1 MTALF
6 RVLWGQKQSEPQ
18 EKRPAAP
25 VHPSNHEE
33 DSEDDG
39 RIITPIRR
47 NSRFYR
53 SMRKKRLASSDLES
67 PARSP
72 RPGPEPSPAS
82 GSGNSSLG
90 VPVLQKPSLSPRAK
104 RTPTSPHPPHSGTE
118 LPSNGELRSP
128 RAPPSGELS
137 PLWTRRGG
145 RGGGGE
151 GAGWQSADG
160 SPANGQCGG
169 GSSSSSSSSSVPR
182 ALPYRTHGMHT
193 GDMERLSER
202 TAVACSIQEPRRDTL
217 SPKPAEEVTDVG
229 GFKLRLERNGEGE
242 GTTPLKKEPIC
253 HRINIVKNIAFLYQE
268 YRDTSKQ
275 QEIEQRRQQD
285 GLTSGVSAG
294 SGATSP
300 PALQLQLRNNSRS
313 LSLWQNLEVVQQ
325 SGLLTQ
331 LPQREVIIQEAMFE
345 LVTSEASYYK
355 SLELLET
362 HFLKNPQLVQTLS
375 QSDMHFLFS
384 NIEEVMK
391 ASERFLMDLENRIEE
406 SIQISEVCDIVYEHA
421 VKHFH
426 VFITYVI
433 NQVYQEK
440 NYRRI
445 LLGNQQFREAM
456 SQLENQP
463 AVRGLSFTSFLILPF
478 QRITRL
484 KLLVQNILKKA
495 EENSEREAN
504 AIKAHQQLEQ
514 IVKECN
520 EGVRKMSRTEELIS
534 IEKTLEFKS
543 KSVPVISHSRWL
555 LKKGEVQ
562 QMGGPKS
569 TRTMRSKKLY
579 QPLYLFL
586 FNNLLLITK
595 RSSSGEKFQVLDSC
609 TRAMLRTEDLDDQG
623 QMLAYVFNLKLL
635 ENQEDRPVSYMLKTS
650 SMSDKLRWICALT
663 PNRRTRFMSTST
675 HQPDS
680 PQVQCIQSYSSQE
693 PDELSIEMADVL
705 NILERTDDGWMMG
718 ERLHDGER
726 GWFPCRVVEE
736 IQNQEVR
743 AQNIRECQ
751 RIHLAQGGGTAS
763 GARLGSRGGRRTPK
777 TPKVSNFF
785 GTWSDQS
792 EEV

>member
-1 MTALF
+1 MAMTALF
-6 RVLWGQKQSEPQ
+6 RGKWGQKSQEPP
-18 EKRPAAP
+18 EKQPAAS
-25 VHPSNHEE
+25 VHSTNHEE
-33 DSEDDG
+33 EEEDD
-39 RIITPIRR
+39 RVIAPIRR

-53 SMRKKRLASSDLES
+53 SMRKKRLASSEQLES
-67 PARSP
+67 PAVSL
-72 RPGPEPSPAS
+72 RPGPEPSP
-82 GSGNSSLG
+82 GSRSSSSSLC
-90 VPVLQKPSLSPRAK
+90 VPDLQKPLQSPRAQ
-104 RTPTSPHPPHSGTE
+104 RTPTSPRQLHSGTA

-128 RAPPSGELS
+128 HTLTSPASS

-145 RGGGGE
+145 GGGGGGRK
-151 GAGWQSADG
+151 GADA
-160 SPANGQCGG
+160 SPASGQCGG
-169 GSSSSSSSSSVPR
+169 GSTSSSSVSSAR
-182 ALPYRTHGMHT
+182 LYRTHGMHT
-193 GDMERLSER
+193 HTEDMESLSER
-202 TAVACSIQEPRRDTL
+202 TATACSVREPGGGTQ
-217 SPKPAEEVTDVG
+217 SPQPAEEEVNEEG
-229 GFKLRLERNGEGE
+229 IKLRLVSNRERASS
-242 GTTPLKKEPIC
+242 TPLKVEPIC
-253 HRINIVKNIAFLYQE
+253 YSLNIVKNVAFLYQE

-294 SGATSP
+294 LGVTSP

-355 SLELLET
+355 SLEVLET
-362 HFLKNPQLVQTLS
+362 HFLKNPVLVNTLS

-391 ASERFLMDLENRIEE
+391 ASERFLMDLENRIEQ
-406 SIQISEVCDIVYEHA
+406 SLQISDVCDIVYDHA
-421 VKHFH
+421 IKHFH

-445 LLGNQQFREAM
+445 LQGNQSFREAM
-456 SQLENQP
+456 AQLENQP
-463 AVRGLSFTSFLILPF
+463 HVRGLSFTSFLILPF

-484 KLLVQNILKKA
+484 KMLVQNILKRA
-495 EENSEREAN
+495 EENSDMEAN

-562 QMGGPKS
+562 QMAGPKS
-569 TRTMRSKKLY
+569 TRTMRSKKLHH
-579 QPLYLFL
+579 PVYLFL

-609 TRAMLRTEDLDDQG
+609 TRAMLRTEDMEDQG
-623 QMLAYVFNLKLL
+623 QMLANVFNLKLL
-635 ENQEDRPVSYMLKTS
+635 ENQEERHVSYMLKTS

-663 PNRRTRFMSTST
+663 PNRRTRFMSTSA
-675 HQPDS
+675 PS

-718 ERLHDGER
+718 ERLHDGEK

-736 IQNQEVR
+736 IKNQEVR
-743 AQNIRECQ
+743 AQNLRECQ
-751 RIHLAQGGGTAS
+751 RIHLAQEGGNVPTHRQYWNGMQVTKHV
-763 GARLGSRGGRRTPK
+763 G
-777 TPKVSNFF
+777 V
-785 GTWSDQS
+785 
-792 EEV
+792 

>member
-1 MTALF
+1 M
-6 RVLWGQKQSEPQ
+6 GHIYS
-18 EKRPAAP
+18 
-25 VHPSNHEE
+25 
-33 DSEDDG
+33 
-39 RIITPIRR
+39 
-47 NSRFYR
+47 
-53 SMRKKRLASSDLES
+53 
-67 PARSP
+67 
-72 RPGPEPSPAS
+72 
-82 GSGNSSLG
+82 
-90 VPVLQKPSLSPRAK
+90 
-104 RTPTSPHPPHSGTE
+104 
-118 LPSNGELRSP
+118 
-128 RAPPSGELS
+128 
-137 PLWTRRGG
+137 
-145 RGGGGE
+145 
-151 GAGWQSADG
+151 
-160 SPANGQCGG
+160 
-169 GSSSSSSSSSVPR
+169 
-182 ALPYRTHGMHT
+182 
-193 GDMERLSER
+193 
-202 TAVACSIQEPRRDTL
+202 
-217 SPKPAEEVTDVG
+217 
-229 GFKLRLERNGEGE
+229 
-242 GTTPLKKEPIC
+242 
-253 HRINIVKNIAFLYQE
+253 FLYQE

-294 SGATSP
+294 LGVTSP

-313 LSLWQNLEVVQQ
+313 LSLWQNLDVVQQ

-355 SLELLET
+355 SLEVLET
-362 HFLKNPQLVQTLS
+362 HFLKNPVLVNTLS

-391 ASERFLMDLENRIEE
+391 ASERFLMDLENRIEQ
-406 SIQISEVCDIVYEHA
+406 SLQISDVCDIVHNHA

-445 LLGNQQFREAM
+445 LQGNQSFREAM
-456 SQLENQP
+456 ARLENQP
-463 AVRGLSFTSFLILPF
+463 HVRGLSFTSFLILPF

-484 KLLVQNILKKA
+484 KMLVQVSGA
-495 EENSEREAN
+495 REW
-504 AIKAHQQLEQ
+504 

-562 QMGGPKS
+562 QMAGPKS
-569 TRTMRSKKLY
+569 TRTMRSKKLHH
-579 QPLYLFL
+579 PVYLFL

-609 TRAMLRTEDLDDQG
+609 TRAMLRTEDMEDQG
-623 QMLAYVFNLKLL
+623 QMLANVFNLKLL
-635 ENQEDRPVSYMLKTS
+635 ENQEERHVSYMLKTS

-663 PNRRTRFMSTST
+663 PNRRTRFMSTSA
-675 HQPDS
+675 HQPAS

-718 ERLHDGER
+718 ERLHDGEK

-736 IQNQEVR
+736 IKNQEVR
-743 AQNIRECQ
+743 AQNLRECQ
-751 RIHLAQGGGTAS
+751 RIHLAQEGGAS
-763 GARLGSRGGRRTPK
+763 SGSRLGSRGGRRTPK

-785 GTWSDQS
+785 GTWTDQS
-792 EEV
+792 EEEQ

>member
-1 MTALF
+1 MAMTALF
-6 RVLWGQKQSEPQ
+6 RGKWGQKSQEPP
-18 EKRPAAP
+18 EKQPAAS
-25 VHPSNHEE
+25 VHSTNHEE
-33 DSEDDG
+33 EEEDD
-39 RIITPIRR
+39 RVIAPIRR

-53 SMRKKRLASSDLES
+53 SMRKKRLASSEQLES
-67 PARSP
+67 PAVSL
-72 RPGPEPSPAS
+72 RPGPEPSP
-82 GSGNSSLG
+82 GSRSSSSSLC
-90 VPVLQKPSLSPRAK
+90 VPDLQKPSQSPRAQ
-104 RTPTSPHPPHSGTE
+104 RTPTSPRQLHSGTA

-128 RAPPSGELS
+128 HTLTSAASS

-145 RGGGGE
+145 GGGGGRK
-151 GAGWQSADG
+151 GADA
-160 SPANGQCGG
+160 SPASGQCGG
-169 GSSSSSSSSSVPR
+169 GSTSSSSVSSAR
-182 ALPYRTHGMHT
+182 LYRTHGMHT
-193 GDMERLSER
+193 HTEDMESLSER
-202 TAVACSIQEPRRDTL
+202 TATACSVREPGGGTQ
-217 SPKPAEEVTDVG
+217 SPQPAEEEVNEEGV
-229 GFKLRLERNGEGE
+229 KLRLVSNRERVSS
-242 GTTPLKKEPIC
+242 TPLKVEPIC
-253 HRINIVKNIAFLYQE
+253 YSLNIVKNVAFLYQE

-294 SGATSP
+294 LGVTSP

-355 SLELLET
+355 SLEVLET
-362 HFLKNPQLVQTLS
+362 HFLKNPMLVNTLS

-391 ASERFLMDLENRIEE
+391 ASERFLMDLENRIEQ
-406 SIQISEVCDIVYEHA
+406 SLQISDVCDIVHDHA

-445 LLGNQQFREAM
+445 LQGNQSFREAM
-456 SQLENQP
+456 AHLENQP
-463 AVRGLSFTSFLILPF
+463 YVRGLSFTSFLILPF

-484 KLLVQNILKKA
+484 KMLVQNILKRA
-495 EENSEREAN
+495 EENSDMEAN
-504 AIKAHQQLEQ
+504 AIKAHHQLEQ

-562 QMGGPKS
+562 QMAGPKS
-569 TRTMRSKKLY
+569 TRTMRSKKLHH
-579 QPLYLFL
+579 PVYLFL

-609 TRAMLRTEDLDDQG
+609 TRAMLRTEDMEDQG
-623 QMLAYVFNLKLL
+623 QMLANVFNLKLL
-635 ENQEDRPVSYMLKTS
+635 ENQEERHVSYMLKTS

-663 PNRRTRFMSTST
+663 PNRRTRFMSTSA
-675 HQPDS
+675 HQPAS

-718 ERLHDGER
+718 ERLHDGEK

-736 IQNQEVR
+736 IKNQEVR
-743 AQNIRECQ
+743 AQNLRECQ
-751 RIHLAQGGGTAS
+751 RIHLAQEGGAS
-763 GARLGSRGGRRTPK
+763 SGSRLGSRGGRCTPK

-785 GTWSDQS
+785 GTWTDQS
-792 EEV
+792 EEEQ

>member
-1 MTALF
+1 VLF
-6 RVLWGQKQSEPQ
+6 VNMLVQ
-18 EKRPAAP
+18 
-25 VHPSNHEE
+25 
-33 DSEDDG
+33 
-39 RIITPIRR
+39 
-47 NSRFYR
+47 
-53 SMRKKRLASSDLES
+53 AS
-67 PARSP
+67 
-72 RPGPEPSPAS
+72 
-82 GSGNSSLG
+82 
-90 VPVLQKPSLSPRAK
+90 
-104 RTPTSPHPPHSGTE
+104 
-118 LPSNGELRSP
+118 
-128 RAPPSGELS
+128 
-137 PLWTRRGG
+137 
-145 RGGGGE
+145 
-151 GAGWQSADG
+151 
-160 SPANGQCGG
+160 
-169 GSSSSSSSSSVPR
+169 
-182 ALPYRTHGMHT
+182 
-193 GDMERLSER
+193 
-202 TAVACSIQEPRRDTL
+202 
-217 SPKPAEEVTDVG
+217 
-229 GFKLRLERNGEGE
+229 
-242 GTTPLKKEPIC
+242 
-253 HRINIVKNIAFLYQE
+253 FLYQE

-294 SGATSP
+294 LGVTSP

-355 SLELLET
+355 SLEVLET
-362 HFLKNPQLVQTLS
+362 HFLKNPVLVNTLS

-391 ASERFLMDLENRIEE
+391 ASERFLMDLENRIEQ
-406 SIQISEVCDIVYEHA
+406 SLQISDVCDIVHDHA

-445 LLGNQQFREAM
+445 LQGNQSFREAM
-456 SQLENQP
+456 AQLENQP
-463 AVRGLSFTSFLILPF
+463 HVRGLSFTSFLILPF

-484 KLLVQNILKKA
+484 KMLVQNILKRA
-495 EENSEREAN
+495 EENSDMEAN
-504 AIKAHQQLEQ
+504 AIKAHHQLEQ

-562 QMGGPKS
+562 QMAGPKS
-569 TRTMRSKKLY
+569 TRTMRSKKLHH
-579 QPLYLFL
+579 PVYLFL

-609 TRAMLRTEDLDDQG
+609 TRAMLRTEDMEDQG
-623 QMLAYVFNLKLL
+623 QMLANVFNLKLL
-635 ENQEDRPVSYMLKTS
+635 ENQEERHVSYMLKTS

-663 PNRRTRFMSTST
+663 PNRRTRFMSTSA
-675 HQPDS
+675 HQPAS

-718 ERLHDGER
+718 ERLHDGEK

-736 IQNQEVR
+736 IKNQEVR
-743 AQNIRECQ
+743 AQNLRECQ
-751 RIHLAQGGGTAS
+751 RIHLAQEGGAS
-763 GARLGSRGGRRTPK
+763 SGSRLGSRGGRRTPK

-785 GTWSDQS
+785 GTWTDQS
-792 EEV
+792 EEEQ

>member
-1 MTALF
+1 MAMTALF
-6 RVLWGQKQSEPQ
+6 RGKWGQKSQEPP

-25 VHPSNHEE
+25 VHSSNHEE
-33 DSEDDG
+33 DEEDD
-39 RIITPIRR
+39 RVITPIRR

-53 SMRKKRLASSDLES
+53 SMRKKRLASSEQPER
-67 PARSP
+67 PAVSL

-82 GSGNSSLG
+82 RSGSSTLS
-90 VPVLQKPSLSPRAK
+90 VPDLQKTPLSPRARRK
-104 RTPTSPHPPHSGTE
+104 PTSPRPLHSGTV
-118 LPSNGELRSP
+118 LPSNGEPRSP
-128 RAPPSGELS
+128 HILSSGASS
-137 PLWTRRGG
+137 PLWMRSG
-145 RGGGGE
+145 GGGGE
-151 GAGWQSADG
+151 GGRKSADA
-160 SPANGQCGG
+160 SPASVQCGG
-169 GSSSSSSSSSVPR
+169 GSISSISISS
-182 ALPYRTHGMHT
+182 ALLYRTHGMHAHT
-193 GDMERLSER
+193 EDMESLSEC
-202 TAVACSIQEPRRDTL
+202 TAACSVREPGGDTQ
-217 SPKPAEEVTDVG
+217 SPQPAEEGVDVEG
-229 GFKLRLERNGEGE
+229 VKLRLVSNGERKGS
-242 GTTPLKKEPIC
+242 TPLKIESIC
-253 HRINIVKNIAFLYQE
+253 YSLNIVKNIAFLYQE

-275 QEIEQRRQQD
+275 QEIEQRRQQE
-285 GLTSGVSAG
+285 GLTYGVSTG
-294 SGATSP
+294 LGVTSP

-331 LPQREVIIQEAMFE
+331 LPQREIIIQEAMFE

-355 SLELLET
+355 SLEVLET
-362 HFLKNPQLVQTLS
+362 HFLKNPVLVNTLS

-391 ASERFLMDLENRIEE
+391 ASERFLMDLENRIEQ
-406 SIQISEVCDIVYEHA
+406 SLQISEVCDIVHHHA

-445 LLGNQQFREAM
+445 LQGNQLFREAM
-456 SQLENQP
+456 AQLENHP
-463 AVRGLSFTSFLILPF
+463 CVRGLSFTSFLILPF

-484 KLLVQNILKKA
+484 KMLVQNILKKA
-495 EENSEREAN
+495 EENSEIEAN

-562 QMGGPKS
+562 QMAGPKS
-569 TRTMRSKKLY
+569 TRTMRSKKLHH
-579 QPLYLFL
+579 PVYLFL

-609 TRAMLRTEDLDDQG
+609 TRAMLRTEDLEDQG
-623 QMLAYVFNLKLL
+623 QMLANVFNLKLL
-635 ENQEDRPVSYMLKTS
+635 ENQEERPVNYMLKTS

-663 PNRRTRFMSTST
+663 PNRRTRFMSTSA
-675 HQPDS
+675 HQPAS

-693 PDELSIEMADVL
+693 PDELSIEMADLL

-743 AQNIRECQ
+743 AQNLRECQ
-751 RIHLAQGGGTAS
+751 RIHLAQGGGTSS
-763 GARLGSRGGRRTPK
+763 GARLGSRGARRTPK

-785 GTWSDQS
+785 GTWTDQS
-792 EEV
+792 EEEQ

>member
-1 MTALF
+1 MAMTALF
-6 RVLWGQKQSEPQ
+6 RGKWGQKSQEPP
-18 EKRPAAP
+18 EKRPTTP
-25 VHPSNHEE
+25 VYSNHEE
-33 DSEDDG
+33 DEEDD
-39 RIITPIRR
+39 RVITPIRR

-53 SMRKKRLASSDLES
+53 SMRKKKLASSEQPER
-67 PARSP
+67 PAVSL

-82 GSGNSSLG
+82 RSGSSSLS
-90 VPVLQKPSLSPRAK
+90 VPDLQKPPLSPRAR
-104 RTPTSPHPPHSGTE
+104 RTPTSPCPLHSGTA
-118 LPSNGELRSP
+118 LPSNGEPRSP
-128 RAPPSGELS
+128 HTLSSVASS

-145 RGGGGE
+145 GGGG
-151 GAGWQSADG
+151 GRKSADA
-160 SPANGQCGG
+160 SPASGQCGG
-169 GSSSSSSSSSVPR
+169 GSTSSSSVPSAPLYR
-182 ALPYRTHGMHT
+182 AHGINTHT
-193 GDMERLSER
+193 EDMESLSER
-202 TAVACSIQEPRRDTL
+202 TAAACSVREPGGDTQ
-217 SPKPAEEVTDVG
+217 SPQPAEEEVDIEGV
-229 GFKLRLERNGEGE
+229 KLRLVSNGERKGS
-242 GTTPLKKEPIC
+242 TPLKIESIC
-253 HRINIVKNIAFLYQE
+253 YSLNIVKNIAFLYQE

-285 GLTSGVSAG
+285 GLTSGISAG
-294 SGATSP
+294 LGVTSP
-300 PALQLQLRNNSRS
+300 PALQLQLRNNSCS

-331 LPQREVIIQEAMFE
+331 LLQREVIIQEAMFE

-355 SLELLET
+355 SLEVLET
-362 HFLKNPQLVQTLS
+362 HFLKNPVLVKTLS

-384 NIEEVMK
+384 NIKEVMK
-391 ASERFLMDLENRIEE
+391 ASERFLMDLENRIEQ
-406 SIQISEVCDIVYEHA
+406 SLQISDVCDIVHHHA

-445 LLGNQQFREAM
+445 LQGNQSFRETM
-456 SQLENQP
+456 VQLENHP
-463 AVRGLSFTSFLILPF
+463 CVRGLSFTSFLILPF

-484 KLLVQNILKKA
+484 KMLVQNILKKA
-495 EENSEREAN
+495 EGDSEMEAN

-562 QMGGPKS
+562 QMAGPKS
-569 TRTMRSKKLY
+569 TRTMRSKKLHH
-579 QPLYLFL
+579 PVYLFL

-609 TRAMLRTEDLDDQG
+609 TRAMLRTEDLEDQG
-623 QMLAYVFNLKLL
+623 QMLANVFNLKLL
-635 ENQEDRPVSYMLKTS
+635 ENQEERSVNYMLKTS

-663 PNRRTRFMSTST
+663 PNRRTRFMSTID
-675 HQPDS
+675 HL
-680 PQVQCIQSYSSQE
+680 

-705 NILERTDDGWMMG
+705 NILETTDDGWMMG

-743 AQNIRECQ
+743 AQNLRECQ
-751 RIHLAQGGGTAS
+751 RIHLAQGGGASS
-763 GARLGSRGGRRTPK
+763 GARLGSRGARRTPK

-785 GTWSDQS
+785 GTWTDQS
-792 EEV
+792 EEGQ

>member
-1 MTALF
+1 MAMTALF
-6 RVLWGQKQSEPQ
+6 RGKWGQKSQEPP
-18 EKRPAAP
+18 EKQPAAS
-25 VHPSNHEE
+25 VHSTNHEE
-33 DSEDDG
+33 EEEDD
-39 RIITPIRR
+39 RVIAPIRR

-53 SMRKKRLASSDLES
+53 SMRKKRLASSEQLES
-67 PARSP
+67 PAVSL
-72 RPGPEPSPAS
+72 RPGPEPSP
-82 GSGNSSLG
+82 GSRSSSSSLC
-90 VPVLQKPSLSPRAK
+90 VPDLQKPLQSPRAQ
-104 RTPTSPHPPHSGTE
+104 RTPTSPRQLHSGTA

-128 RAPPSGELS
+128 HTLTSPASS

-145 RGGGGE
+145 GGGGGGRK
-151 GAGWQSADG
+151 GADA
-160 SPANGQCGG
+160 SPASGQCGG
-169 GSSSSSSSSSVPR
+169 GSTSSSSVSSAR
-182 ALPYRTHGMHT
+182 LYRTHGMHT
-193 GDMERLSER
+193 HTEDMESLSER
-202 TAVACSIQEPRRDTL
+202 TATACSVREPGGGTQ
-217 SPKPAEEVTDVG
+217 SPQPAEEEVNEEG
-229 GFKLRLERNGEGE
+229 IKLRLVSNRERASS
-242 GTTPLKKEPIC
+242 TPLKVEPIC
-253 HRINIVKNIAFLYQE
+253 YSLNIVKNVAFLYQE

-294 SGATSP
+294 LGVTSP

-355 SLELLET
+355 SLEVLET
-362 HFLKNPQLVQTLS
+362 HFLKNPVLVNTLS

-391 ASERFLMDLENRIEE
+391 ASERFLMDLENRIEQ
-406 SIQISEVCDIVYEHA
+406 SLQISDVCDIVYDHA
-421 VKHFH
+421 IKHFH

-445 LLGNQQFREAM
+445 LQGNQSFREAM
-456 SQLENQP
+456 AQLENQP
-463 AVRGLSFTSFLILPF
+463 HVRGLSFTSFLILPF

-484 KLLVQNILKKA
+484 KMLVQNILKRA
-495 EENSEREAN
+495 EENSDMEAN

-562 QMGGPKS
+562 QMAGPKS
-569 TRTMRSKKLY
+569 TRTMRSKKLHH
-579 QPLYLFL
+579 PVYLFL

-609 TRAMLRTEDLDDQG
+609 TRAMLRTEDMEDQG
-623 QMLAYVFNLKLL
+623 QMLANVFNLKLL
-635 ENQEDRPVSYMLKTS
+635 ENQEERHVSYMLKTS

-663 PNRRTRFMSTST
+663 PNRRTRFMSTSAR
-675 HQPDS
+675 QPAS

-718 ERLHDGER
+718 ERLHDGEK

-736 IQNQEVR
+736 IKNQEVR
-743 AQNIRECQ
+743 AQNLRECQ
-751 RIHLAQGGGTAS
+751 RIHLAQEGGAS
-763 GARLGSRGGRRTPK
+763 SGSRLGSRGGRRTPK

-785 GTWSDQS
+785 GTWTDPS
-792 EEV
+792 EEEQ

>member
-1 MTALF
+1 MGHIYCVMWPQTKVLLNNPNNILLLSNKHDHVLILSLF
-6 RVLWGQKQSEPQ
+6 
-18 EKRPAAP
+18 
-25 VHPSNHEE
+25 
-33 DSEDDG
+33 
-39 RIITPIRR
+39 
-47 NSRFYR
+47 
-53 SMRKKRLASSDLES
+53 
-67 PARSP
+67 
-72 RPGPEPSPAS
+72 
-82 GSGNSSLG
+82 
-90 VPVLQKPSLSPRAK
+90 VPP
-104 RTPTSPHPPHSGTE
+104 
-118 LPSNGELRSP
+118 
-128 RAPPSGELS
+128 
-137 PLWTRRGG
+137 
-145 RGGGGE
+145 
-151 GAGWQSADG
+151 
-160 SPANGQCGG
+160 
-169 GSSSSSSSSSVPR
+169 
-182 ALPYRTHGMHT
+182 
-193 GDMERLSER
+193 
-202 TAVACSIQEPRRDTL
+202 
-217 SPKPAEEVTDVG
+217 
-229 GFKLRLERNGEGE
+229 
-242 GTTPLKKEPIC
+242 
-253 HRINIVKNIAFLYQE
+253 AFLYQE

-294 SGATSP
+294 LGVTSP

-355 SLELLET
+355 SLEVLET
-362 HFLKNPQLVQTLS
+362 HFLKNPVLVNTLS

-391 ASERFLMDLENRIEE
+391 ASERFLMDLENRIEQ
-406 SIQISEVCDIVYEHA
+406 SLQISDVCDIVYDHA
-421 VKHFH
+421 IKHFH

-445 LLGNQQFREAM
+445 LQGNQSFREAM
-456 SQLENQP
+456 AQLENQP
-463 AVRGLSFTSFLILPF
+463 HVRGLSFTSFLILPF

-484 KLLVQNILKKA
+484 KMLVQVSGA
-495 EENSEREAN
+495 REW
-504 AIKAHQQLEQ
+504 

-562 QMGGPKS
+562 QMAGPKS
-569 TRTMRSKKLY
+569 TRTMRSKKLHH
-579 QPLYLFL
+579 PVYLFL

-609 TRAMLRTEDLDDQG
+609 TRAMLRTEDMEDQG
-623 QMLAYVFNLKLL
+623 QMLANVFNLKLL
-635 ENQEDRPVSYMLKTS
+635 ENQEERHVSYMLKTS

-663 PNRRTRFMSTST
+663 PNRRTRFMSTSAR
-675 HQPDS
+675 QPDCEG
-680 PQVQCIQSYSSQE
+680 VQCIQSYSSQE

-718 ERLHDGER
+718 ERLHDGEK

-736 IQNQEVR
+736 IKNQEVR
-743 AQNIRECQ
+743 AQNLRECQ
-751 RIHLAQGGGTAS
+751 RIHLAQEGGAS
-763 GARLGSRGGRRTPK
+763 SGSRLGSRGGRRTPK

-785 GTWSDQS
+785 GTWTDPS
-792 EEV
+792 EEEQ

>member
-1 MTALF
+1 MHA
-6 RVLWGQKQSEPQ
+6 
-18 EKRPAAP
+18 
-25 VHPSNHEE
+25 H
-33 DSEDDG
+33 
-39 RIITPIRR
+39 
-47 NSRFYR
+47 
-53 SMRKKRLASSDLES
+53 
-67 PARSP
+67 
-72 RPGPEPSPAS
+72 
-82 GSGNSSLG
+82 
-90 VPVLQKPSLSPRAK
+90 
-104 RTPTSPHPPHSGTE
+104 TE
-118 LPSNGELRSP
+118 
-128 RAPPSGELS
+128 
-137 PLWTRRGG
+137 
-145 RGGGGE
+145 
-151 GAGWQSADG
+151 
-160 SPANGQCGG
+160 
-169 GSSSSSSSSSVPR
+169 
-182 ALPYRTHGMHT
+182 
-193 GDMERLSER
+193 DMESLSER
-202 TAVACSIQEPRRDTL
+202 TAACSVREPGGDTQA
-217 SPKPAEEVTDVG
+217 PQPAEEGVDVEG
-229 GFKLRLERNGEGE
+229 VKLRLVSNGERKGS
-242 GTTPLKKEPIC
+242 TPLKIESIC
-253 HRINIVKNIAFLYQE
+253 YSLNIVKNIAFLYQE

-275 QEIEQRRQQD
+275 QEIEQRRQQE
-285 GLTSGVSAG
+285 GLTYGVSAG
-294 SGATSP
+294 LGVTSP

-331 LPQREVIIQEAMFE
+331 LLQREIIIQEAMFE

-355 SLELLET
+355 SLEVLET
-362 HFLKNPQLVQTLS
+362 HFLKNPVLVNTLS

-391 ASERFLMDLENRIEE
+391 ASERFLMDLENRIEQ
-406 SIQISEVCDIVYEHA
+406 SLQISEVCDIVHDHA

-445 LLGNQQFREAM
+445 LQGNQLFREAM
-456 SQLENQP
+456 AQLENHP
-463 AVRGLSFTSFLILPF
+463 CVRGLSFTSFLILPF

-484 KLLVQNILKKA
+484 KMLVQNILKKA
-495 EENSEREAN
+495 EENSEIEAN

-562 QMGGPKS
+562 QMAGPKS
-569 TRTMRSKKLY
+569 TRTMRSKKLHH
-579 QPLYLFL
+579 PVYLFL

-595 RSSSGEKFQVLDSC
+595 RSSSGEKYQVLDSS
-609 TRAMLRTEDLDDQG
+609 TRAMLRTEDLEDQG
-623 QMLAYVFNLKLL
+623 QMLANVFNLKLL
-635 ENQEDRPVSYMLKTS
+635 ENQEERPVNYMLKTS

-663 PNRRTRFMSTST
+663 PNRRTRFMSTSA
-675 HQPDS
+675 HQPAS

-693 PDELSIEMADVL
+693 PDELSIEMADLL

-743 AQNIRECQ
+743 AQNLRECQ
-751 RIHLAQGGGTAS
+751 RIHLAHGGGASS
-763 GARLGSRGGRRTPK
+763 GARLGSRGARRTPK

-785 GTWSDQS
+785 GTWTDQS
-792 EEV
+792 EEQQGST

>member
-1 MTALF
+1 MAMTALF
-6 RVLWGQKQSEPQ
+6 RGKWGQKSQEPP
-18 EKRPAAP
+18 EKQPAAL
-25 VHPSNHEE
+25 VHSTNHEE
-33 DSEDDG
+33 EEEDD
-39 RIITPIRR
+39 RVIAPIRR

-53 SMRKKRLASSDLES
+53 SMRKKRLASSEQLES
-67 PARSP
+67 PAVSL
-72 RPGPEPSPAS
+72 RPGPEPSP
-82 GSGNSSLG
+82 GSRSSSSSLC
-90 VPVLQKPSLSPRAK
+90 VPDLQKPLQSPRAQ
-104 RTPTSPHPPHSGTE
+104 RTPTSPRQLHSGTA

-128 RAPPSGELS
+128 HTLTSTASS

-145 RGGGGE
+145 GGGGRK
-151 GAGWQSADG
+151 GADA
-160 SPANGQCGG
+160 SPASGQCGG
-169 GSSSSSSSSSVPR
+169 GSTSSSSVSSAR
-182 ALPYRTHGMHT
+182 LYRTHGMHT
-193 GDMERLSER
+193 HTEDMESLSER
-202 TAVACSIQEPRRDTL
+202 TATACSVREPGGGTQ
-217 SPKPAEEVTDVG
+217 SPQPAEEEVNEEGV
-229 GFKLRLERNGEGE
+229 KLRLVSNRERASS
-242 GTTPLKKEPIC
+242 TPLKVEPIC
-253 HRINIVKNIAFLYQE
+253 YSLNIVKNVAFLYQE

-294 SGATSP
+294 LGVTSP

-313 LSLWQNLEVVQQ
+313 LSLWQNLDVVQQ

-355 SLELLET
+355 SLEVLET
-362 HFLKNPQLVQTLS
+362 HFLKNPVLVNTLS

-391 ASERFLMDLENRIEE
+391 ASERFLMDLENRIEQ
-406 SIQISEVCDIVYEHA
+406 SLQISDVCDIVHNHA

-445 LLGNQQFREAM
+445 LQGNQSFREAM
-456 SQLENQP
+456 ARLENQP
-463 AVRGLSFTSFLILPF
+463 HVRGLSFTSFLILPF

-484 KLLVQNILKKA
+484 KMLVQNILKRA
-495 EENSEREAN
+495 EENSDMEAN
-504 AIKAHQQLEQ
+504 AIKAHHQLEQ

-562 QMGGPKS
+562 QMAGPKS
-569 TRTMRSKKLY
+569 TRTMRSKKLHH
-579 QPLYLFL
+579 PVYLFL

-609 TRAMLRTEDLDDQG
+609 TRAMLRTEDMEDQG
-623 QMLAYVFNLKLL
+623 QMLANVFNLKLL
-635 ENQEDRPVSYMLKTS
+635 ENQEERHVSYMLKTS

-663 PNRRTRFMSTST
+663 PNRRTRFMSTSA
-675 HQPDS
+675 HQPAS

-718 ERLHDGER
+718 ERLHDGEK

-736 IQNQEVR
+736 IKNQEVR
-743 AQNIRECQ
+743 AQNLRECQ
-751 RIHLAQGGGTAS
+751 RIHLAQEGGAS
-763 GARLGSRGGRRTPK
+763 SGSRLGSRGGRRTPK

-785 GTWSDQS
+785 GTWTDQS
-792 EEV
+792 EEEQ

>member
-1 MTALF
+1 MAMTALF
-6 RVLWGQKQSEPQ
+6 RGKWGQKSQEPP
-18 EKRPAAP
+18 EKRPAAL
-25 VHPSNHEE
+25 VHSRNHEE
-33 DSEDDG
+33 DEEDD
-39 RIITPIRR
+39 RVIAPIRR

-53 SMRKKRLASSDLES
+53 SMRKKRLAASEQPES
-67 PARSP
+67 PAVSL
-72 RPGPEPSPAS
+72 RPGPELSPAS
-82 GSGNSSLG
+82 RSGSSTLS
-90 VPVLQKPSLSPRAK
+90 VPDLQKPPLSPRA
-104 RTPTSPHPPHSGTE
+104 RRMPTSPHPLHSGTV
-118 LPSNGELRSP
+118 LPSNGEPRSP
-128 RAPPSGELS
+128 HILS
-137 PLWTRRGG
+137 NGASSPVWMRS
-145 RGGGGE
+145 GGE
-151 GAGWQSADG
+151 GGRKSADA
-160 SPANGQCGG
+160 SPASGQCGG
-169 GSSSSSSSSSVPR
+169 GSTSSSSISS
-182 ALPYRTHGMHT
+182 ALLYRTHGMHAHT
-193 GDMERLSER
+193 EDMESLSER
-202 TAVACSIQEPRRDTL
+202 TAACSLQEPGGDTQ
-217 SPKPAEEVTDVG
+217 SPQPAEEGVNKEGV
-229 GFKLRLERNGEGE
+229 KLRLVSNGERKGS
-242 GTTPLKKEPIC
+242 TPLKIESIC
-253 HRINIVKNIAFLYQE
+253 YSLNIVKNIAFLYQE

-275 QEIEQRRQQD
+275 QEIEQRRQQE
-285 GLTSGVSAG
+285 GLTYGVSAG
-294 SGATSP
+294 LGVTSP

-331 LPQREVIIQEAMFE
+331 LQQREIIIQEAMFE

-355 SLELLET
+355 SLEVLET
-362 HFLKNPQLVQTLS
+362 HFLKNPVLVNTLS

-391 ASERFLMDLENRIEE
+391 ASERFLMDLENRIEQ
-406 SIQISEVCDIVYEHA
+406 SLQISEVCDIVHHHA

-445 LLGNQQFREAM
+445 LQGNQLFREAM
-456 SQLENQP
+456 AQLENHP
-463 AVRGLSFTSFLILPF
+463 CVRGLSFTSFLILPF

-484 KLLVQNILKKA
+484 KMLVQNILKKA
-495 EENSEREAN
+495 EENSEIEAN

-562 QMGGPKS
+562 QMAGPKS
-569 TRTMRSKKLY
+569 TRTMRSKKLHH
-579 QPLYLFL
+579 PVYLFL

-595 RSSSGEKFQVLDSC
+595 RSSSGEKYQVLDSS
-609 TRAMLRTEDLDDQG
+609 TRAMLRTEDLEDQG
-623 QMLAYVFNLKLL
+623 QMLANVFNLKLL
-635 ENQEDRPVSYMLKTS
+635 ENQEERPVNYMLKTS

-663 PNRRTRFMSTST
+663 PNRRTRFMSTSA
-675 HQPDS
+675 HQPAS

-693 PDELSIEMADVL
+693 PDELSIEMADLL

-743 AQNIRECQ
+743 AQNLRECQ
-751 RIHLAQGGGTAS
+751 RIHLAHGGGASS
-763 GARLGSRGGRRTPK
+763 GARLGSRGARRTPK

-785 GTWSDQS
+785 GTWTDQS
-792 EEV
+792 EEEQGST